1 MGFWDSITDFGGG
14 RFSGSMTS
22 EGSGARV
29 RAGVRDVP
37 VIGDVD
43 LVNVHVDGFRDGGV
57 VGEPRRDKDGK
68 LRGRITE
75 APATPEPRRPR
86 MTPSRMFGTAAL
98 DNRPGADAIPE
109 GTAGTSSRS
118 RSSSADVGG
127 HTPVRGGSTS
137 TMGRRRHEIA
147 PGVPCPSCAAG
158 ITKPVR

>member
-57 VGEPRRDKDGK
+57 VGGPRRDKDGK
-68 LRGRITE
+68 LRGRVTE
-75 APATPEPRRPR
+75 APAPEPRRPR
-86 MTPSRMFGTAAL
+86 MTPSRMFGTQAL
-98 DNRPGADAIPE
+98 ANRPGADAIPS
-109 GTAGTSSRS
+109 GTSSRS
-118 RSSSADVGG
+118 MADVG
-127 HTPVRGGSTS
+127 HVPVRGRAVAGV
-137 TMGRRRHEIA
+137 GRRKHEIA
-147 PGVPCPSCAAG
+147 PGVPCPSCMTG
-158 ITKPVR
+158 ETKPVR